1 MTSTTP
7 TTRPVSTPLPLDAV
21 TINDAFWSPRIE
33 IVRDHTI
40 PFQYTQL
47 DTIGHLKA
55 LQHAPDAPTPHIF
68 WDSDIGKWIEAASYS
83 LVSHPDPE
91 LENRLDEVIALLA
104 DAQLDDGYLNTY
116 FTLVAP
122 DERWTDLRDAH
133 ELYCAGHLI
142 EAGVA
147 HHIATGKTNLL
158 DVVRRYADYIGE
170 VFGRGPGQLR
180 GYDGH
185 EEIELALVKLARAT
199 GERRYLDLA
208 TYFVDERGQEPYFFD
223 LEAERRGTP
232 GWFAREFGG
241 GNHPGRTREY
251 LQAHAPVREQE
262 EAVGH
267 SVRAMYLYSA
277 MADLARENEDPTL
290 LEACRTLWK
299 HLTTRRMYVTGGI
312 GSSATNEGFTKD
324 FDLPDETA
332 YAETCAAI
340 GVMMWAQRMLQIDRN
355 RRYGDVL
362 ERALYNGVLSGM
374 SSEGTCFFYDNPL
387 ASRGGIER
395 HEWFHVACCPPNLAR
410 LLSSL
415 GSYAFA
421 AAQDELL
428 VHLFVAGTA
437 RFPVAEGEAAV
448 TVDTSYPWAGR
459 VQLRVDETPD
469 APFTL
474 SIRIPE
480 WSPNPGVTVNGETLD
495 LTAGHDAAIG
505 EDGYLTIRRDWAV
518 GDEVV
523 VELALDTRQLRAD
536 PRVVAEAGRSA
547 VSRGPLVYVLEE
559 ADNGT
564 ELHLVGLPVGAEF
577 GETEV
582 SDVPDTVALAA
593 DGRRVTIPGEGLYR
607 ATPPVVTDEKLTF
620 IPYYAW
626 ANRGAGEMRL
636 WVLDVY
642 A

>member
-7 TTRPVSTPLPLDAV
+7 TTRPVSTPLPLNAV

-47 DTIGHLKA
+47 DTVGHLKA
-55 LQHAPDAPTPHIF
+55 LQHATDAPTPHIF
-68 WDSDIGKWIEAASYS
+68 WDSDIAKWIEAASYS

-91 LENRLDEVIALLA
+91 LESRLDEVIGLLA
-104 DAQLDDGYLNTY
+104 DAQQDDGYLNTY

-147 HHIATGKTNLL
+147 HHVATGKTNLL
-158 DVVRRYADYIGE
+158 DVVRKYADYIGE
-170 VFGRGPGQLR
+170 VFGRGAGQLR

-185 EEIELALVKLARAT
+185 EEIELALVKLARVT

-251 LQAHAPVREQE
+251 LQAHAPVREQK

-290 LEACRTLWK
+290 LEACRTLWE

-312 GSSATNEGFTKD
+312 GSSATNEGFTTD

-340 GVMMWAQRMLQIDRN
+340 GVMMWAQRMLQIDRD

-421 AAQDELL
+421 TTQDELL
-428 VHLFVAGTA
+428 VHLFIAGTA
-437 RFPVAEGEAAV
+437 RFPVADGEAVV

-495 LTAGHDAAIG
+495 LTAGHSAVIG

-547 VSRGPLVYVLEE
+547 VTRGPLVYVLEE
-559 ADNGT
+559 ADNGA

-577 GETEV
+577 SETQV
-582 SDVPDTVALAA
+582 ADVPDTVAITAP
-593 DGRRVTIPGEGLYR
+593 GRRISIPGEGLYR
-607 ATPPVVTDEKLTF
+607 AQSPVLTEASLTF
-620 IPYYAW
+620 VPYYAW

-636 WVLDVY
+636 WVLDMF